1 MMKFIH
7 ILHVRRAITAVG
19 IAAVALTMA
28 SSALTASAAP
38 ATPARTVVFSQS
50 RATVAYIAALAAS
63 ADRVDSAV
71 ASCRTLLAAS
81 SGLVADDSVRMAL
94 GAAIDTAGS
103 ASVNARR
110 ELGAARL
117 TVSPSN
123 RSLTGYLGVILDQL
137 NAAQAAVTASEA
149 QQVADIVAQKTAAA
163 RAEEAAAAAAARAAA
178 NVHTVNVWTAGWQ
191 TQIDQCHGGVDI
203 SAHYGTATIAERWQ
217 CGGSS
222 FPTTPGTTVRITGAR
237 AGTYTVLGV
246 ARVLDAY
253 TSDASQVPQGYDLL
267 YQTCSGGNAHHTSFI
282 ALRRQ

>member
-1 MMKFIH
+1 MQKFIH
-7 ILHVRRAITAVG
+7 ILHVRRALTAVG
-19 IAAVALTMA
+19 IAAIALTIA

-38 ATPARTVVFSQS
+38 ATPVRTVVFSQS
-50 RATVAYIAALAAS
+50 RATVAYIAALAAR
-63 ADRVDSAV
+63 ADGVDSAV
-71 ASCRTLLAAS
+71 ASGRTLLAAS
-81 SGLVADDSVRMAL
+81 SGLVADDSVRTAL
-94 GAAIDTAGS
+94 GAAIDTAVS
-103 ASVNARR
+103 ASASARR
-110 ELGAARL
+110 ELAAARL

-123 RSLTGYLGVILDQL
+123 RSLAGYLGVILDQL
-137 NAAQAAVTASEA
+137 NAATAAVTASEA
-149 QQVADIVAQKTAAA
+149 QRVADIAAQKAAAA
-163 RAEEAAAAAAARAAA
+163 RAAEAAAAAARAAA

-237 AGTYTVLGV
+237 GGTYTVLGV

-267 YQTCSGGNAHHTSFI
+267 YQTCSGGNAHHTNFI